1 MSSRIFANKLKLTVD
16 GTDYWAD
23 LSSVVLASEPAST
36 DQTTFAEAAAGG
48 AVDWYITVSGIVSLD
63 ANSFWRTM
71 WNNAG
76 DEVPF
81 EIAPFGNTTA
91 TSTQPIFEGTCRI
104 PAQGS
109 FPMGG
114 EASADG
120 SFSFSDVR
128 LEAWDV
134 VMATA

>member
-1 MSSRIFANKLKLTVD
+1 
-16 GTDYWAD
+16 
-23 LSSVVLASEPAST
+23 
-36 DQTTFAEAAAGG
+36 
-48 AVDWYITVSGIVSLD
+48 
-63 ANSFWRTM
+63 M

-76 DEVPF
+76 DEVLF
-81 EIAPFGNTTA
+81 EIAPFGNTTPS
-91 TSTQPIFEGTCRI
+91 STQPIFTGSCRI

-128 LEAWDV
+128 LEAWNV
-134 VMATA
+134 AMETA